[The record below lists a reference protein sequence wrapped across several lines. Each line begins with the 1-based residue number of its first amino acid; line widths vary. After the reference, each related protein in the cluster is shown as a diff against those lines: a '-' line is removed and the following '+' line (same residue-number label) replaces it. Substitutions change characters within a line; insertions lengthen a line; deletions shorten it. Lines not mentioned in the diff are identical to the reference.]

1 MPLEVLSSFLLFAL
15 VSSITPG
22 PANLVT
28 FATAMQFGKKTAFR
42 QWTGLWTGYFI
53 VNAVSVLIVYF
64 LGVSFTKYIK
74 MLSFVGVAY
83 MLYLAFHMLRM
94 NYSTEQNAVKEPGFG
109 RGLLVQ
115 FTNVKIMITI
125 ITCLSSYVLPYY
137 QNFGHLALFSL
148 LLPLIGPSCP
158 LLWLFA
164 GSWLQKVFMKHQK
177 LMNIIM
183 AALLTLCA
191 VSLIVFFFK

>member
-1 MPLEVLSSFLLFAL
+1 MPFEVFSSFLLFAL

-53 VNAVSVLIVYF
+53 VTTISVFIVYF
-64 LGVSFTKYIK
+64 LGASFTQYIK

-83 MLYLAFHMLRM
+83 MLYLAFRMLRM
-94 NYSTEQNAVKEPGFG
+94 NYSTDQKDIKEPGFV

-137 QNFGHLALFSL
+137 QDFGHLALFAL

-164 GSWLQKVFMKHQK
+164 GSWLQNIFIKHQK
-177 LMNIIM
+177 VMNLIM
-183 AALLTLCA
+183 AFLLTFCA
-191 VSLIVFFFK
+191 ASLIVFFFK